1 MLIYN
6 NLLAWALPL
15 QRRDRTGFAPVNITA
30 HAVLGYGFI
39 LALITNNVKYYL
51 YYFLN

>member
-15 QRRDRTGFAPVNITA
+15 QRRDRTGFAPVKITV

-39 LALITNNVKYYL
+39 LALIANKVKYYL
-51 YYFLN
+51 YYFIN

>member
-15 QRRDRTGFAPVNITA
+15 QRRDRTGFAPVNITV
-30 HAVLGYGFI
+30 HAVLGYAFI
-39 LALITNNVKYYL
+39 LARIANKVKYYL
-51 YYFLN
+51 NYFIN